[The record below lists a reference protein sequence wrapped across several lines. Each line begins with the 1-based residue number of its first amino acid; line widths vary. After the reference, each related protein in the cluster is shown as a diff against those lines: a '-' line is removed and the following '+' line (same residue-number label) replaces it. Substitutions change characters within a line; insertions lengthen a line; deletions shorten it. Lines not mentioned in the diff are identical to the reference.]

1 MAGNIPLHVPRG
13 KSLGGSSARNFM
25 AYHRGTAGS
34 YQKWADLLDDHSY
47 TFDALL
53 QFFERSVTFTP
64 PDNAKRFTN
73 ATPEWDPQTLKASYS
88 PLHVSFPNYAQAFS
102 TWARLAFEDLGFES
116 ILGFNSGKLIGASWA
131 PTTTNPDTAKRDSSE
146 TSFLRYSLGKPNYRV
161 YINTLAKKIVFEDKR
176 AAGVEVDT
184 LGARY
189 TLSASKEVIVSGGAY
204 HSPQLLLVSGIGPAA
219 LLRGL
224 NISVVSDRPGVG
236 QNFQASSVSSFRP
249 DHFMVD
255 TIPGSHHIWI
265 GLSRQCAD
273 CFRCRQSETLYGGR
287 RSIQQKCDWI
297 SGQQWR

>member
-13 KSLGGSSARNFM
+13 KTLGGSSARNFM

-53 QFFERSVTFTP
+53 RFFERSVTFTP

-73 ATPEWDPQTLKASYS
+73 ATPEWDPQTLKASHS

-116 ILGFNSGKLIGASWA
+116 IPGFNSGKLIGASWA
-131 PTTTNPDTAKRDSSE
+131 PTTTNPDTAERDSSE

-161 YINTLAKKIVFEDKR
+161 YINTLAKNIVFEDKR

-236 QNFQASSVSSFRP
+236 QNFQASSVLSSQA
-249 DHFMVD
+249 HFIVD
-255 TIPGSHHIWI
+255 TIPGSHHIWV

-273 CFRCRQSETLYGGR
+273 CFRCRQSETLHGGC
-287 RSIQQKCDWI
+287 RSIQQKCSGI
-297 SGQQWR
+297 SGQQWC